1 MKLSRFVAA
10 SSREVMRLVR
20 EALGPDALIVS
31 NRSVAE
37 GIEVVATLDET
48 PAAAPATP
56 LVTHPSGPPFPA
68 TTLCRSRRLRFGQ
81 IGERAQQVVAPAGN
95 V

>member
-48 PAAAPATP
+48 PAAAPAAP
-56 LVTHPSGPPFPA
+56 LPD
-68 TTLCRSRRLRFGQ
+68 
-81 IGERAQQVVAPAGN
+81 APAAPPADMPAADAAARC

>member
-48 PAAAPATP
+48 PAAAPAAP
-56 LVTHPSGPPFPA
+56 LPD
-68 TTLCRSRRLRFGQ
+68 
-81 IGERAQQVVAPAGN
+81 APAAPPADMP
-95 V
+95 

>member
-48 PAAAPATP
+48 PAAAPASEP
-56 LVTHPSGPPFPA
+56 PSR
-68 TTLCRSRRLRFGQ
+68 TMVRSCGH
-81 IGERAQQVVAPAGN
+81 
-95 V
+95 